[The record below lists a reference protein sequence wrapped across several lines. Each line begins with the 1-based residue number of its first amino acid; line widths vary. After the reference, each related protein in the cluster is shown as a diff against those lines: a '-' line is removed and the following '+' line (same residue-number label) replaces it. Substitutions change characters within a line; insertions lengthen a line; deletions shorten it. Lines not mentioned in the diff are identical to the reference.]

1 MGMVPRTPRPSGAH
15 SPRQTGSGQHPG
27 GPRRLGRGWKQQ
39 PPPSKEACTRH
50 KRGPEAAAGTGRQSE
65 RAGGQAQPE
74 RGTNRHPRCTRRP
87 AQRGAGG
94 HRLGA
99 AETGTQPPPRR
110 PRWHHRLARR
120 RKQRMMRMGEL
131 GSVDGVDV

>member
-65 RAGGQAQPE
+65 RAGGQASQSAARTDTLGAPGG
-74 RGTNRHPRCTRRP
+74 RRSGVRAGTGWG
-87 AQRGAGG
+87 QRKPGRSPHLGGRAGTTGWRAGG
-94 HRLGA
+94 NSA
-99 AETGTQPPPRR
+99 
-110 PRWHHRLARR
+110 
-120 RKQRMMRMGEL
+120 
-131 GSVDGVDV
+131 